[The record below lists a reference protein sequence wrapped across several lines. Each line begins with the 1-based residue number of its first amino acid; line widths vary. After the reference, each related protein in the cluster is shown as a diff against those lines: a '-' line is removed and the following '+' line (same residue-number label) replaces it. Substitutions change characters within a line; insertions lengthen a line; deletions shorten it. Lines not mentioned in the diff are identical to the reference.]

1 MSERIGRFEIIS
13 QIAQS
18 SSATV
23 YKALDTE
30 SQQTVA
36 LKVVRLEQLADREEL
51 LKRVLDEAEQ
61 AKALNSHNIAA
72 LYGVSE
78 EGDQLLATTEYV
90 QGNSVATTLARHE
103 GFSIWDLQ
111 DVARQVC
118 HALDHAQ
125 VHKIVHHSLEPA
137 KIMVQWDGLVKVLG
151 FGISALSSPLAG
163 ADGSIPEMLYYS
175 SPEQLRGEACDH
187 RSVLF
192 SLGAILYEM
201 ATDQKPFPGET
212 AEQVRE
218 AVLDKLPVQPI
229 RLKAN
234 MTRGLSDLLM
244 KALSKNPDERY
255 PSGQELVRDLEQC
268 QANVPV
274 TPAAPAKA
282 AKPKV
287 NAAAA
292 AAFTGAKP
300 SPATP
305 PQMTASAA
313 AVVEEEKPRIA
324 VDPLMAEGE
333 EGGRGDST
341 SFSEISELPPLK
353 VAPVD
358 TSFNPSE
365 PEPSEAAPVEVPPA
379 ALRKREPEKPKV
391 QVRAAAQ
398 KAVKEIRKTPPK
410 LYLTALG
417 GAVALIGLIVGG
429 MMLKNYFAD
438 RDEGSPTSAIQQ
450 ITGAPTDS
458 TPATPAPAAP
468 SSTPAPDQT
477 APPAQ
482 IAPPAPAAA
491 APEPQPEAQAPEPP
505 EPSSRANRGRKSK
518 TRAAAAAVVP
528 AQLSVSSTPDGAEI
542 NFDGSVLCQSPCTLT
557 GIAPGAHTVI
567 ASKAGFSSVTRTL
580 SLASG
585 ANQSISLQ
593 LAQSSALLTVS
604 STPAGAAVWVDG
616 SNTGKLTPAQFTVSK
631 SGTHTVTLRRAGYLD
646 GSSSVN
652 VEPGQPSVVNL
663 TLTHLGNTD
672 EIRAAGS
679 RFKKVF
685 AHGDA
690 SGMGIVSVKTQPK
703 GAQITVNS
711 RVLDKTSP
719 FDFYLNPGTY
729 VLDIT
734 MSGYRSLHRVIT
746 VEEGEKL
753 AIEESLEPE

>member
-163 ADGSIPEMLYYS
+163 ADGSIPEVLYYS

-358 TSFNPSE
+358 TSF
-365 PEPSEAAPVEVPPA
+365 
-379 ALRKREPEKPKV
+379 
-391 QVRAAAQ
+391 
-398 KAVKEIRKTPPK
+398 
-410 LYLTALG
+410 
-417 GAVALIGLIVGG
+417 
-429 MMLKNYFAD
+429 
-438 RDEGSPTSAIQQ
+438 
-450 ITGAPTDS
+450 
-458 TPATPAPAAP
+458 
-468 SSTPAPDQT
+468 
-477 APPAQ
+477 
-482 IAPPAPAAA
+482 
-491 APEPQPEAQAPEPP
+491 
-505 EPSSRANRGRKSK
+505 
-518 TRAAAAAVVP
+518 
-528 AQLSVSSTPDGAEI
+528 
-542 NFDGSVLCQSPCTLT
+542 
-557 GIAPGAHTVI
+557 
-567 ASKAGFSSVTRTL
+567 
-580 SLASG
+580 
-585 ANQSISLQ
+585 
-593 LAQSSALLTVS
+593 
-604 STPAGAAVWVDG
+604 
-616 SNTGKLTPAQFTVSK
+616 
-631 SGTHTVTLRRAGYLD
+631 
-646 GSSSVN
+646 
-652 VEPGQPSVVNL
+652 
-663 TLTHLGNTD
+663 
-672 EIRAAGS
+672 
-679 RFKKVF
+679 
-685 AHGDA
+685 
-690 SGMGIVSVKTQPK
+690 
-703 GAQITVNS
+703 
-711 RVLDKTSP
+711 
-719 FDFYLNPGTY
+719 
-729 VLDIT
+729 
-734 MSGYRSLHRVIT
+734 
-746 VEEGEKL
+746 
-753 AIEESLEPE
+753 